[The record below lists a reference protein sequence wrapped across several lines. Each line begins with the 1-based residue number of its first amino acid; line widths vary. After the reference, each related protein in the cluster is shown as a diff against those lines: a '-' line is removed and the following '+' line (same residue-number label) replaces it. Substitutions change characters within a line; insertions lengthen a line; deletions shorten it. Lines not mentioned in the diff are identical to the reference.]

1 MAGRRFWRIRSAADG
16 ESAELFLYGVISEET
31 WWGDEVTPKQFLAD
45 LAALGDV
52 KEITVR
58 INSPG
63 GDVFAGVAIYNSLR
77 NHPATIRVY
86 VDGWAASAAS
96 LVAMAGETIVMPRTA
111 MMVIHNPAAMVCGDY
126 RDLAG
131 YAEAL
136 LKIRDVCAL
145 AYVERTGLD
154 VARVNSLM
162 DAETW
167 MNGSEAVELGFA
179 DEVDEQK
186 RVTAS
191 LKAGLLVVN
200 GLGFGLDRF
209 KMIPAAMVAGGEE
222 VIGLAVRANGEG
234 PVEPGVS
241 GQGDPET
248 TAEPVEPGVSGQGD
262 PETTA
267 EPVEPGV
274 SGQGDPETTA
284 TTAEGGELESA
295 VAPVASGE
303 VLAERGRIAAIQA
316 MARAGAEGIISR
328 AIASGAEPGAV
339 AMEILGSEQ
348 VQNLGTLAAR
358 AADAPRVAGGAAPVA
373 GDAKAAES
381 KSRVGKLV
389 AALNARLG
397 IRG

>member
-248 TAEPVEPGVSGQGD
+248 TAEPVEPGV
-262 PETTA
+262 
-267 EPVEPGV
+267 
-274 SGQGDPETTA
+274 
-284 TTAEGGELESA
+284 LESA